1 MALSKLENYLTN
13 QNEKQFSNENFTD
26 FRSELLQ
33 YANLY
38 YKDNIVDF
46 SEVSLGGMLLDFAAI
61 VGDSLVYYA
70 EQQFNELDY
79 TTATDPD
86 NIVKH
91 LQRANIKNSKASPSS
106 VDVSFTIEVERD
118 PNSPDYDLKPL
129 SQELPVIK
137 SGTILISDSGIF
149 FTLQEDIDF
158 TEGGYKVE
166 ASEEDGDG
174 TVLSLFLIKEG
185 LCISGITTEEIIDIP
200 DSNQNYFSKVTLD
213 KDDITSIVSVIDENN
228 NEFYE
233 VDYLTQTTLFKK
245 IKNNNEN
252 YMTVMPVPRRFVREE
267 DYITG
272 KTSLRFGNGNG
283 KSIRGDS
290 FANIED
296 LILPI
301 KNKDTISNRL
311 SLDPGTLLESNTLGI
326 SPAGRTL
333 TITYKY
339 GGGVD
344 HNVSA
349 FSINKL
355 VGQPIVT
362 FPNLNIDDD
371 DYESDV
377 ARIIDTIS
385 VENKTSSVGGM
396 QPLTL
401 NELKQQ
407 IPNAIKSQSRII
419 TQEDLLARILTMPSD
434 FGRINK
440 AVALDNLYTNSSK
453 DLYIV
458 CKDSEGFYT
467 EASDAIKTNLSTY
480 LNEYRLIGDNF
491 NLLDVP
497 VYNFGIRVKIKVK
510 SGFDIESVILEI
522 NSRIIQN
529 MRFDLLEIGSPINV
543 NQIALIIETTDGVDS
558 IITPKKSIVVSKT
571 DNDEFFD
578 IEQARTFTYQKSVF
592 NPQTLYKDGLIH
604 PPRGGIFEMRYTFN
618 DIFIAAN

>member
-510 SGFDIESVILEI
+510 SGLC
-522 NSRIIQN
+522 
-529 MRFDLLEIGSPINV
+529 
-543 NQIALIIETTDGVDS
+543 ALI
-558 IITPKKSIVVSKT
+558 
-571 DNDEFFD
+571 
-578 IEQARTFTYQKSVF
+578 
-592 NPQTLYKDGLIH
+592 
-604 PPRGGIFEMRYTFN
+604 
-618 DIFIAAN
+618 

>member
-13 QNEKQFSNENFTD
+13 QNNKQFSNENFTD
-26 FRSELLQ
+26 FRNELLQ

-79 TTATDPD
+79 TTATDPG

-106 VDVSFTIEVERD
+106 VDVVFTIETERD
-118 PNSPDYDLKPL
+118 PSSPDYDLKPYL
-129 SQELPVIK
+129 QELPVIK
-137 SGTILISDSGIF
+137 SGTILVSDSGIF

-158 TEGGYKVE
+158 TSGGYKVE
-166 ASEEDGDG
+166 TSEEDGDG
-174 TVLSLFLIKEG
+174 TVLSLLLKKEG
-185 LCISGITTEEIIDIP
+185 LCVSGIVTEEIISIP
-200 DSNQNYFSKVTLD
+200 TDNQDFFTKILLD
-213 KDDITSIVSVIDENN
+213 KDNITNIISVLDEDN
-228 NEFYE
+228 NEFFE
-233 VDYLTQTTLFKK
+233 VDYLTQSTLFKK
-245 IKNNNEN
+245 VEFSNDN
-252 YMTVMPVPRRFVREE
+252 YMTIMPVPRRFIREE

-283 KSIRGDS
+283 KSVRGNA

-301 KNKDTISNRL
+301 KNKDTVSNRL

-326 SPAGRTL
+326 SPSGSTL

-339 GGGVD
+339 GGGTN
-344 HNVSA
+344 HNVPA
-349 FSINKL
+349 FAINKI
-355 VGQPIVT
+355 VGQPIVV
-362 FPNLNIDDD
+362 FPDLNIDSQ
-371 DYESDV
+371 DYELDTV
-377 ARIIDTIS
+377 RIIDSIA
-385 VENKTSSVGGM
+385 VENENSSVGGM
-396 QPLTL
+396 QALSL

-407 IPNAIKSQSRII
+407 IPNTIKSQSRII
-419 TQEDLLARILTMPSD
+419 TQEDLLSRILTMPSD

-440 AVALDNLYTNSSK
+440 AVALDNLYTNTSK
-453 DLYIV
+453 DLFIV

-467 EASDAIKTNLSTY
+467 EASDAIKSNLSTY

-497 VYNFGIRVKIKVK
+497 VYNFGIRAKIKVK

-522 NSRIIQN
+522 NSRIINN
-529 MRFDLLEIGSPINV
+529 MRFDLLQIGSPINV
-543 NQIALIIETTDGVDS
+543 SQISLIIETTDGVDS
-558 IITPKKSIVVSKT
+558 IVTPKKSIIVSK
-571 DNDEFFD
+571 NKEDEFFD
-578 IEQARTFTYQKSVF
+578 IEESKTLTYQDSVF
-592 NPQTLYKDGLIH
+592 NSQTLYNDGLIQ

>member
-26 FRSELLQ
+26 FRRELLQ

-91 LQRANIKNSKASPSS
+91 LQRANIKNSKASPAS

-362 FPNLNIDDD
+362 FPNLNIDDE

-377 ARIIDTIS
+377 ARVIDTIS

-453 DLYIV
+453 DLFIV

-571 DNDEFFD
+571 DSDEFFD

>member
-26 FRSELLQ
+26 FRRELLQ

-106 VDVSFTIEVERD
+106 VDVNFTIEAERD

-137 SGTILISDSGIF
+137 AGTILISDSGIF

-174 TVLSLFLIKEG
+174 TVLSLFLTKEG
-185 LCISGITTEEIIDIP
+185 LCISGIITEEIIAIP
-200 DSNQNYFSKVTLD
+200 ESNQNYFSKITLD
-213 KDDITSIVSVIDENN
+213 KDDITNIISVIDENN

-245 IKNNNEN
+245 VKNSNDN
-252 YMTVMPVPRRFVREE
+252 YMTIMPVPRRFIREE

-283 KSIRGDS
+283 KSIRGNS

-301 KNKDTISNRL
+301 KNKDTVPNRL

-326 SPAGRTL
+326 SPAGNTL

-344 HNVSA
+344 HNVPA
-349 FSINKL
+349 FTINKI

-362 FPNLNIDDD
+362 FPDLSIDDE
-371 DYESDV
+371 DYEADV
-377 ARIIDTIS
+377 ARIIDSIS
-385 VENKTSSVGGM
+385 VENTVSSVGGT

-407 IPNAIKSQSRII
+407 IPNTIKSQTRII

-453 DLYIV
+453 DLYII
-458 CKDSEGFYT
+458 CKDSDGFYT
-467 EASDAIKTNLSTY
+467 EASDAIKSNLSTY

-497 VYNFGIRVKIKVK
+497 VYNFGIRAKIKVK

-529 MRFDLLEIGSPINV
+529 MRFDLLDIGSPINV

-558 IITPKKSIVVSKT
+558 IITPKKSVVVSKT
-571 DNDEFFD
+571 DSDSFFD

-604 PPRGGIFEMRYTFN
+604 PPRGGIFEMRYTAK
-618 DIFIAAN
+618 DIIIASV